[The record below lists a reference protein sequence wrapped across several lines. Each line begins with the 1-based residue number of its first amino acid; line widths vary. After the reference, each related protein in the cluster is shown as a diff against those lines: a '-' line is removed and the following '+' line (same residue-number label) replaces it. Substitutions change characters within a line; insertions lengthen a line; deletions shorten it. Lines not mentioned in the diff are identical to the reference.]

1 MTPRPMELVAVYLER
16 NGRDELRFVPT
27 CSGCGELV
35 LDVTEA
41 NVAVVGGNGSCLDL
55 EGTHKGA
62 KVIRIDGRPH
72 VFCWPCDSKHGGN
85 VPWVNAALVFRD
97 RDDAAQQRLNPTFRS
112 VARRK
117 PQ

>member
-1 MTPRPMELVAVYLER
+1 MTPRPTELVAVYLER

-35 LDVTEA
+35 LDFTEA
-41 NVAVVGGNGSCLDL
+41 NVAVVD
-55 EGTHKGA
+55 GTGATKPTGTYKGA
-62 KVIRIDGRPH
+62 KVTRIEGRPH

-97 RDDAAQQRLNPTFRS
+97 RDDAAQQRLNPPFRS
-112 VARRK
+112 ITKRRV
-117 PQ
+117 P